1 MPIAYHQPEEDNNII
16 MDCLKS
22 CIDAMFY
29 CFREVIR
36 NPYEL
41 D

>member
-16 MDCLKS
+16 MDCLIA
-22 CIDAMFY
+22 CIDSMFY
-29 CFREVIR
+29 CLREVIR